1 MQCFSSLK
9 FSRQSLFLEHRDLR
23 QVVTWVLLKLRL
35 CQFMWCIG
43 HSNYG
48 TIKQS
53 NLRTHQ
59 ENVFPHGRIESE
71 ILLALEQ
78 FKFGTAYCES

>member
-1 MQCFSSLK
+1 MLHTM
-9 FSRQSLFLEHRDLR
+9 LLESKVFTTIVTARHKDLR

-43 HSNYG
+43 HSNYD

-59 ENVFPHGRIESE
+59 ETVFPHGTIESE

-78 FKFGTAYCES
+78 FKF